1 MDPTFGLSGIA
12 GVSGFDPTSAPK
24 AGAAGAVVSAPPAT
38 GVASGPTFVE
48 AMESAARTTIGDLRN
63 AEHISLK
70 ALTGDADIRDV
81 VDAVMSAEQSL
92 QTAIAI
98 RDKIV
103 KAYLEISRMQI

>member
-1 MDPTFGLSGIA
+1 MDPTFGIGA
-12 GVSGFDPTSAPK
+12 VSGFDPTSAPK
-24 AGAAGAVVSAPPAT
+24 AGAAVTAPPVT

-63 AEHISLK
+63 AEHVSLK

-81 VDAVMSAEQSL
+81 ADAVMSAEQNL
-92 QTAIAI
+92 QAAISI

-103 KAYLEISRMQI
+103 QAFLEVSRMQI